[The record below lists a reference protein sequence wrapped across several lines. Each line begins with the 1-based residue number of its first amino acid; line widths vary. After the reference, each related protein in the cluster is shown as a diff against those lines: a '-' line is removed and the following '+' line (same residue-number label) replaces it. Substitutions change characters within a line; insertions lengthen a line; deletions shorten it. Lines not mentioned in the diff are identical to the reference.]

1 MPPPPSPARGAVR
14 RHDRPPGAVSRE
26 PRTAAAGTGSAWLW
40 LSPPS
45 RARHSAGW
53 ALLPLRAFVGITY
66 CFAGLQKL
74 ANPAFFRASNPASI
88 QAQMAA
94 AARRSPIHGL
104 ITPLVHAAVPLGLL
118 IALGELAVGL
128 GILAGLFSRV
138 AAVGGV
144 LISLSLFLTVS
155 FHTNPYYTG
164 SDIVFVFAWLPFIV
178 AGAGPLSADSLL
190 HNLARRGLDLS
201 PESVVPVPFSSVQ
214 AVCGAYQAG
223 RCSARG
229 GQPCEPG
236 PCPYLRR
243 RDPPVSGRKGAEL
256 DRRTVVLKGA
266 VAGALGAVGLVGA
279 GLIAGV
285 ARLLGGGSSTP
296 ASRSLS
302 AGAAS
307 APPTSTSPASTSP
320 PSTSGH
326 RSTSASGSSSSGSSH
341 PPGTRLGPASTVPVG
356 GAASFQDPA
365 SGDPALVVQPS
376 RGTFL
381 AFDAVCPHAGCT
393 VEYSSSDR
401 AFICP
406 CHGSQFNGRTGAVEV
421 GPAQSG
427 LTPISIAE
435 GSDGQLYAR

>member
-1 MPPPPSPARGAVR
+1 MSPPPSSATSAAR
-14 RHDRPPGAVSRE
+14 RHDRPPVAVR
-26 PRTAAAGTGSAWLW
+26 PRPQAGTRSAGSAWLW
-40 LSPPS
+40 LAPPP

-53 ALLPLRAFVGITY
+53 ALLPLRAFLGITF

-74 ANPAFFRASNPASI
+74 ANPAFFRASSPASI
-88 QAQMAA
+88 QAQLAG

-104 ITPLVHAAVPLGLL
+104 ITPLVHVAVPLGLL
-118 IALGELAVGL
+118 IALAELAVGL
-128 GILAGLFSRV
+128 GTLAGLLSRV
-138 AAVGGV
+138 AAVGGL

-164 SDIVFVFAWLPFIV
+164 SDIVFAFAWLPFIV
-178 AGAGPLSADSLL
+178 AGAGPLSADAVL

-201 PESVVPVPFSSVQ
+201 PEAVVPVPFSSVQ
-214 AVCGAYQAG
+214 AVCGSYQAG
-223 RCSARG
+223 ACSARR

-236 PCPYLRR
+236 PCPYLGRP
-243 RDPPVSGRKGAEL
+243 DVAPPGRKGAEL
-256 DRRTVVLKGA
+256 GRRTVVLKGA
-266 VAGALGAVGLVGA
+266 AAGALGAAGLVGA

-285 ARLLGGGSSTP
+285 ARLLGGGSSSP
-296 ASRSLS
+296 AAHSLS
-302 AGAAS
+302 AGGAAG
-307 APPTSTSPASTSP
+307 APPTSTRSTTTSP
-320 PSTSGH
+320 SSTSGQ
-326 RSTSASGSSSSGSSH
+326 RSTSASGSSSGGSH
-341 PPGTRLGPASTVPVG
+341 PAGTKLGPASTVPVG

-393 VEYSSSDR
+393 VEYSSSDHL
-401 AFICP
+401 FICP